1 MRTSR
6 DEGPQGATMDPVE
19 ALLPEHRR
27 ICLACGGAVG
37 RARGGRPGRLR
48 GVCPWCGAAFDLTP
62 HLAVDDVLTGRRG
75 GRWRVAGP
83 LARGG
88 HSWLHAATDE
98 RTGRSGVLSRTR
110 GPAGPEAGDVALDEP
125 EVLLALDHP
134 GLVRVRDVVD
144 GPGAQRHLVLDRV
157 HGTGCGEA
165 AGLCL
170 LDVARVALGVLPA
183 LAHLH
188 GLGLL
193 HADLTPDHLVVTP
206 DPAVVL
212 LDLGSVRRVVDRTSP
227 VWTTEG
233 YTAPE
238 IVPGG
243 AGPSPASDVF
253 ALGRVLS
260 VLAVGS
266 GTGPGGRGAVTGP
279 WRAPR
284 LPDHKGLAR
293 LVATTTDPDPARRP
307 DLGALAAALREV
319 LADGAAPPEDPGHRR
334 RDDAPAPHRLRRRPA
349 CGGADARGA
358 TIT

>member
-1 MRTSR
+1 
-6 DEGPQGATMDPVE
+6 MDPVE

-27 ICLACGGAVG
+27 VCVACGGAVG
-37 RARGGRPGRLR
+37 RGRGGRPGRLR
-48 GVCPWCGAAFDLTP
+48 GVCPWCRVPFDLTP
-62 HLAVDDVLTGRRG
+62 HLAVDDVLPGRRG
-75 GRWRVAGP
+75 GRWRVTGP

-98 RTGRSGVLSRTR
+98 RTGRAGVLSRTR
-110 GPAGPEAGDVALDEP
+110 GPDGPEAGDIAADEP
-125 EVLLALDHP
+125 EVLLAVEHP

-157 HGTGCGEA
+157 RGAGSHTGGGPSA
-165 AGLCL
+165 PDA
-170 LDVARVALGVLPA
+170 ARVVLGALPA

-206 DPAVVL
+206 GPAVVV
-212 LDLGSVRRVVDRTSP
+212 LDPGSVRRLADRTSP
-227 VWTTEG
+227 VWTTQA

-253 ALGRVLS
+253 ALGRVLA
-260 VLAVGS
+260 VLAG
-266 GTGPGGRGAVTGP
+266 GPEAAPRPG
-279 WRAPR
+279 RAPR
-284 LPDHKGLAR
+284 PPEHPGLAR
-293 LVATTTDPDPARRP
+293 VVAAATDPEPDRRP
-307 DLGALAAALREV
+307 TLDELATALREV
-319 LADGAAPPEDPGHRR
+319 LADGAAPPGEPAHRR
-334 RDDAPAPHRLRRRPA
+334 RNDDPAPRRPRRRA
-349 CGGADARGA
+349 ARGGADARGA